1 MQRDTLNSNGKT
13 ASLYVALRAFWI
25 SVDLVFRRTYGIFVR
40 RACSFSLRETQHP
53 LHDPAPA
60 PASPRAAPV
69 PLPCSVSRM
78 FSLPPRTSSAGAA
91 DCRPIATTA
100 HISFRNH
107 LQSSPYTIHHDPPTG
122 HLPRLMQ
129 TPLNPFELPLP
140 AAASCPIGLPALDS
154 SAVLLLL
161 AAQPPRRHH
170 LLQLPLLTPWILEAA
185 VRLVQACS
193 FVRSFIS
200 GQVTGNVRAPGNR
213 SRVEERYYPRVS
225 RAGSHPSVSS
235 ASRIGSAGMDQAH
248 CHAVGVL
255 HAVTSR
261 RFGGALRPL
270 PGTLEASRVVRTTI
284 RTVAEL
290 FLRTETSGLESCMS
304 AKHVLYK

>member
-1 MQRDTLNSNGKT
+1 MFRVS
-13 ASLYVALRAFWI
+13 YVLP
-25 SVDLVFRRTYGIFVR
+25 S
-40 RACSFSLRETQHP
+40 
-53 LHDPAPA
+53 
-60 PASPRAAPV
+60 AAH
-69 PLPCSVSRM
+69 
-78 FSLPPRTSSAGAA
+78 AA

-261 RFGGALRPL
+261 RFGGALRLL

-290 FLRTETSGLESCMS
+290 FLRTETSGLESRMS